1 MTDVTSHK
9 ASPRKGDKINL
20 NGEKK
25 EENKR
30 ADVKN
35 IRGMLQKKELQGKG
49 LRVKVVSIGS
59 TQSMNSIVLWRCI
72 KYKTY

>member
-1 MTDVTSHK
+1 MSKILPRHK

-35 IRGMLQKKELQGKG
+35 IRGMLQGKG